1 MAAPIVVI
9 AETGYGQ
16 LTEASL
22 ECVEEGRDVADSLA
36 TRVEVLLPGN
46 DVAAMADDLVAHGAD
61 QVTVV
66 EHESLAQFSADG
78 WLAALAPLLEQ
89 AKPIITLTPDSDY
102 QRAWLPRLSA
112 RWRIPMATG
121 GIRVKITDDGY
132 PEVFRVSHS
141 GKLHERQIWARG
153 SAVMVMLCPGV
164 RGVGPGQT
172 GRKADVAVVRPDLDP
187 SSFRDRTLRTLPP
200 NPQDVDLSDAERIV
214 SGGLG
219 VGGPEGMTELQQLAD
234 ELKASLGGTR
244 VVADRGWLAADR
256 FIGTTGK
263 IVAPKLYMALGVSG
277 AGQHIAG
284 IGGSETVIAINT
296 DRTAPMLKMADLGIV
311 GDLHQIVPI
320 LIRKLQERTG
330 QVSLARTAGPGLMES
345 AEGNLVAEETTS
357 EDDRPV
363 PLVSVYDEGA

>member
-1 MAAPIVVI
+1 MSAPVVVI
-9 AETGYGQ
+9 AETAYGA

-22 ECVEEGRDVADSLA
+22 ECVEEARDVADSLA
-36 TRVEVLLPGN
+36 APVHVLLCGEG
-46 DVAAMADDLVAHGAD
+46 VATMADDLVAHGAD
-61 QVTVV
+61 QVTIV
-66 EHESLAQFSADG
+66 EHEALSQFTADG
-78 WLAALAPLLEQ
+78 WLAALAPILQ
-89 AKPIITLTPDSDY
+89 AAKPIITLTPDSDY

-153 SAVMVMLCPGV
+153 TSVMVMLCPGV
-164 RGVGPGQT
+164 RGVDRGRS
-172 GRKADVAVVRPDLDP
+172 GRKAQVAVVRPDLDP
-187 SSFRDRTLRTLPP
+187 STFRDRTHRTLPP
-200 NPQDVDLSDAERIV
+200 NPQDVDLSEAERIV

-219 VGGPEGMTELQQLAD
+219 VGGPDGMVELQQLAD
-234 ELKASLGGTR
+234 ALKASLGGTR
-244 VVADRGWLAADR
+244 VVADRGWLASDR

-320 LIRKLQERTG
+320 LMRKLEERAKAA
-330 QVSLARTAGPGLMES
+330 SLSRGAGPGLMDS
-345 AEGNLVAEETTS
+345 GDGNLVAEEA
-357 EDDRPV
+357 RP
-363 PLVSVYDEGA
+363 PFDASPSLMSVCDEGA